1 MGVLDQRF
9 DALLFLTATPF
20 QLRRRELLTIID
32 FFKASRLYGEHP
44 TTFAEQRQALSDAMD
59 DHVDAL
65 KRFGA
70 SWRDLT
76 FDQAAQTRAV
86 IAGDAA
92 APATLLIERAYLC
105 SSDRV

>member
-1 MGVLDQRF
+1 
-9 DALLFLTATPF
+9 
-20 QLRRRELLTIID
+20 
-32 FFKASRLYGEHP
+32 
-44 TTFAEQRQALSDAMD
+44 MD